1 MQFVSVRDLRSK
13 SSEIWR
19 KVRKERDI
27 VVTSNGRPVAIL
39 SGVSGDNL
47 EQSLNAIRTSR
58 AIRAVENMQLTA
70 GQAGLERMTGGE
82 IKQEIDAVRKARR
95 K

>member
-13 SSEIWR
+13 SSEIWK
-19 KVRKERDI
+19 KVRKERDL

-47 EQSLNAIRTSR
+47 EESLNAIRTSR
-58 AIRAVENMQLTA
+58 AIQAVENMQLTA
-70 GQAGLERMTGGE
+70 GQAGLERMTGKE
-82 IKQEIDAVRKARR
+82 IEQEIDAVRKARR

>member
-13 SSEIWR
+13 SSEIW
-19 KVRKERDI
+19 KKIRKERDL

-39 SGVSGDNL
+39 SGVSQDNL
-47 EQSLNAIRTSR
+47 EESLNAIRTSR
-58 AIRAVENMQLTA
+58 AIQAVENMQLAA
-70 GQAGLERMTGGE
+70 GRTGLERMTDEE
-82 IKQEIDAVRKARR
+82 IEQEIAAVRKTRR